1 MLIFVYGTLRKG
13 GGLNFKIEDDFE
25 PIGTYSTT
33 PTYSLYD
40 MGVPCL
46 SKGGTTSVLG
56 EVYRIEDLGQ
66 IAHIHNLEVRAGY
79 TLTKVDLIGMEES
92 AYAYLQTPEEPW
104 REEVIRSGDWLKF
117 RRERELL
124 SRGHKI

>member
-25 PIGTYSTT
+25 PIGTYRTT
-33 PTYSLYD
+33 PSYTLYD

-46 SKGGTTSVLG
+46 SKGGSTSVLG

-66 IAHIHNLEVRAGY
+66 IAHIHNMEVRAGY
-79 TLTKVDLIGMEES
+79 TLSKVELIGMEEC
-92 AYAYLQTPEEPW
+92 AFAYLQTPDDAWDQIKIEG
-104 REEVIRSGDWLKF
+104 GDWVEYKKNG
-117 RRERELL
+117 RYHGVYR
-124 SRGHKI
+124 